1 MFDIESPFLFEE
13 RDTFAEFCALPRI
26 DQVWI
31 IGLLIRARAGR
42 RLGIHIP
49 IETLIAGDPYP

>member
-1 MFDIESPFLFEE
+1 MRDIEHPFLFEE
-13 RDTFAEFCALPRI
+13 RDTFAEFCALSRV
-26 DQVWI
+26 DQVWV

-49 IETLIAGDPYP
+49 IDVLIAGDPYP